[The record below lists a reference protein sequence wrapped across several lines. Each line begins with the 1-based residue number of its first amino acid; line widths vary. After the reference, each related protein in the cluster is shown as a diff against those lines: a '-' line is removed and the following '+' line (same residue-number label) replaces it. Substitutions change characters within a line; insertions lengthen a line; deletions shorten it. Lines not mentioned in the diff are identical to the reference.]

1 MYEIFQLW
9 PVNIRFSLERVIEGV
24 HWSRAF
30 MMVNTVKY
38 VVTHP
43 YPLFPLPPP
52 PKKKNP
58 KPKQVRLEWL
68 STDNLLNLLFA

>member
-9 PVNIRFSLERVIEGV
+9 PVNIRFSLETVRDGV

-30 MMVNTVKY
+30 MIVNTLKY

-43 YPLFPLPPP
+43 YPLPPA
-52 PKKKNP
+52 NP
-58 KPKQVRLEWL
+58 KPKLVRLEWL
-68 STDNLLNLLFA
+68 STDNLSNPLFA

>member
-9 PVNIRFSLERVIEGV
+9 PINIRFSLERVRGGV
-24 HWSRAF
+24 HWSSAF

-43 YPLFPLPPP
+43 PHPPP
-52 PKKKNP
+52 KNP

-68 STDNLLNLLFA
+68 STDNLSSPLFA

>member
-9 PVNIRFSLERVIEGV
+9 PVNIKFFLERVREGV

-43 YPLFPLPPP
+43 YLLPP
-52 PKKKNP
+52 
-58 KPKQVRLEWL
+58 KPQAKTSGGGGGGEGG
-68 STDNLLNLLFA
+68 

>member
-1 MYEIFQLW
+1 MYEICQLW
-9 PVNIRFSLERVIEGV
+9 PVNIRFSLERVREGV

-43 YPLFPLPPP
+43 PP
-52 PKKKNP
+52 NP
-58 KPKQVRLEWL
+58 KPKQVKLEWL
-68 STDNLLNLLFA
+68 STDNLSNPLFA

>member
-1 MYEIFQLW
+1 MYEMFQLW
-9 PVNIRFSLERVIEGV
+9 PVNISFSLERVRDGV

-38 VVTHP
+38 VMTHP
-43 YPLFPLPPP
+43 YHPP
-52 PKKKNP
+52 NP

-68 STDNLLNLLFA
+68 STDNLSSPLFA